1 MWRPMSIIARQPV
14 IAAVS
19 SVVLALLIIVEGGQA
34 WAQAVVAPGD
44 ALAMAKAGQ
53 ITIIDIRRPD
63 EWRNTGIATGAK
75 RATVHFSRGAAK
87 FLSRIA
93 KLTGGDKSQPIA
105 LICAAGVRS
114 KHASRLLKDKGYTQ
128 VLDISEGMLGNHR
141 GVGWLRRDLPV
152 NPCEDC
158 P

>member
-1 MWRPMSIIARQPV
+1 MWRSVSTIVRQPA
-14 IAAVS
+14 ITAIS
-19 SVVLALLIIVEGGQA
+19 SVCLALLVVVGSGQG

-44 ALAMAKAGQ
+44 ALAMARAGQ

-63 EWRNTGIATGAK
+63 EWRDTGIATGAK

-87 FLSRIA
+87 FLNRIA

-114 KHASRLLKDKGYTQ
+114 KHASRLLKNKGYTQ

-141 GVGWLRRDLPV
+141 GAGWLRRDLPV
-152 NPCEDC
+152 RPCEDC